1 MSLRKRSKKKL
12 MELKPLLDRINDQV
26 ESPGYI
32 QHDPVQFMHAFDNKQ
47 DREIA
52 GFLAA
57 MMAWGRRDI
66 VISKTEE
73 LLQRMGNQPH
83 RYVLDYKPSRIS
95 DFNDFRHRTFKK
107 IDIHGLLSALH
118 IIYHSM
124 DDFESFWRN
133 CYSRTPM
140 QDGSLLSCF
149 HHRFM
154 GLSVEMAPRTRKH
167 ISDPLKKSTAKRLC
181 MYLRWTVRKNSPV
194 DTGIWNFINP
204 SDLMIP
210 LDVHV
215 ARQSR
220 QLGLLTR
227 KSNDWKA
234 VVQLTSILRK
244 LNPGDPARY
253 DYALFGLGALGY
265 NLPDHFKLNAV

>member
-26 ESPGYI
+26 ESPEYI
-32 QHDPVQFMHAFDNKQ
+32 RHDPVQFMHAFDSKQ

-73 LLQRMGNQPH
+73 LLQRMGNQPY
-83 RYVLDYKPSRIS
+83 RYVLGYSPFRIS
-95 DFNDFRHRTFKK
+95 DFNGFRHRTFKP
-107 IDIHGLLSALH
+107 IDIHGLLSTLH
-118 IIYHSM
+118 VIYNSM
-124 DDFESFWRN
+124 DDFESFWRD
-133 CYSRTPM
+133 CYDHSPI
-140 QDGSLLSCF
+140 QNGNLLSCF

-154 GLSVEMAPRTRKH
+154 ALSVEMAPRTRKH

-194 DTGIWNFINP
+194 DAGIWNFINP

-253 DYALFGLGALGY
+253 DYSLFGLGALGY
-265 NLPDHFKLNAV
+265 NLPDRFKLNAV